1 MRKIK
6 KKHGGIL
13 LLILVLSCSPKHEK
27 METGV
32 YEPTWESLSQYG
44 QAPDWFRDVKF
55 GIWAHWGPQ
64 CQPEQGDWYARFMYD
79 EGSPQYKWHVEN
91 YGHPSEFGFKDVI
104 NSWKAENWK
113 PDELMALYKRVG
125 AQYFFTL
132 GNHHDNFDLWD
143 SKYHTWNSVN
153 LGPKKDIVAG
163 WEKAARANGM
173 YFGVSIHSSHAWI
186 WYETAQRA
194 DREGPFKGIP
204 YDGKLRKEDGK
215 GTWWEGYDP
224 QELYAQNHP
233 LSEESHNTWR
243 IHSQWGW
250 ENGASIPSEE
260 YCQNFFDRNID
271 MINKYNPDLIYYD
284 DTSMPLW
291 PVSDVG
297 LQVVSHFY
305 NKSIKENNGLNNAVV
320 FAKILTED
328 QKKCLVWDVEK
339 GVPDQIQ
346 EKPWQTCTCLG
357 NWHYDRSIYDQDR
370 YKSAKTVV
378 HMLIDIISKNG
389 NLLLSVPMRGDGT
402 IDEKEEAILNGI
414 AAWMDVNRE
423 SIFDTRP
430 WKVFGEGPVADSANP
445 LVDQGFNE
453 GRHQPY
459 SAEDIR
465 FVTKGSVLYA
475 HVLGWP
481 ANGKVIIR
489 SLAENNPLFEYSI
502 DDISILGV
510 DKQPS
515 YERTG
520 EGLVVTLPDGMKPCE
535 ISFVLKIDVNEI
547 L

>member
-1 MRKIK
+1 MKILK
-6 KKHGGIL
+6 TIYRAL
-13 LLILVLSCSPKHEK
+13 LLLVLLSSCSPSHEK
-27 METGV
+27 ALEGM
-32 YEPTWESLSQYG
+32 YEPTWESLAQYD
-44 QAPDWFRDVKF
+44 QAPDWFRDAKF

-79 EGSPQYKWHVEN
+79 EGSHQYNWHVEN
-91 YGHPSEFGFKDVI
+91 YGHPSEVGFKDVI
-104 NSWKAENWK
+104 HSWKAENWN

-143 SKYHTWNSVN
+143 SKYHEWNAVN

-173 YFGVSIHSSHAWI
+173 YFGVSIHSAHAWT
-186 WYETAQRA
+186 WYETAQRS
-194 DREGPFKGIP
+194 DKEGPYKGIP
-204 YDGKLRKEDGK
+204 YDGTLQKEDGK

-233 LSEESHNTWR
+233 LSEESDNTGR

-250 ENGASIPSEE
+250 ENGAAIPSDD
-260 YCQNFFDRNID
+260 YFQNFLDRNID

-305 NKSIKENNGLNNAVV
+305 NKSIQENNGANNAVV
-320 FAKILTED
+320 FAKILTEE
-328 QKKCLVWDVEK
+328 QKNSLVWDVEK

-357 NWHYDRSIYDQDR
+357 SWHYDRSIYDNDR

-402 IDEKEEAILNGI
+402 IDEKEEAILNEV
-414 AAWMDVNRE
+414 AAWMDVNKE

-430 WKVFGEGPVADSANP
+430 WKIFGEGPVAESVNP
-445 LVDQGFNE
+445 LQAQGFNE
-453 GRHQPY
+453 GKHQPY

-465 FVTKGSVLYA
+465 FVTKGNLLYA
-475 HVLGWP
+475 HVMAQP
-481 ANGKVIIR
+481 ENGEVVIK
-489 SLAENNPLFEYSI
+489 SLAEGNPLFEQAI
-502 DDISILGV
+502 NEISILGV
-510 DKQPS
+510 DAKPS
-515 YERTG
+515 YERNS
-520 EGLVVTLPDGMKPCE
+520 EGLVVTLPAEMESSE
-535 ISFVLKIDVNEI
+535 ISFVIKIDGI
-547 L
+547 